1 MSIES
6 TFDRIATGFER
17 IATSLESLVELEK
30 LAMEH
35 CKTGMIPLPAER
47 AVETTAVEA
56 PPAGTPATAEPVT
69 EPAVETIAGPE
80 ENALNWNPL
89 AEEPQL
95 RYSSAKKEILRRLCR
110 EKGADADA
118 MGFNAAHAFLR
129 SGAEVA
135 KPENSTPKQTPEQP
149 SEAITPEVVE
159 YTVPEVRSK
168 LIAWVKEIG
177 KTANDG
183 VALITQVTGKG
194 KLVDLTPAEL
204 AKVVGAINGA
214 Q

>member
-6 TFDRIATGFER
+6 TFDRIATSFER

-30 LAMEH
+30 SAMEH
-35 CKTGMIPLPAER
+35 CKTGVIPAVMEQTFEMP
-47 AVETTAVEA
+47 AVE
-56 PPAGTPATAEPVT
+56 PVA
-69 EPAVETIAGPE
+69 EPAVVEPAPE

-118 MGFNAAHAFLR
+118 MGFSAAHAFLR

-135 KPENSTPKQTPEQP
+135 KPEESTPAPAQ
-149 SEAITPEVVE
+149 EALNPEVVE
-159 YTVPEVRSK
+159 YTVPEVRGR
-168 LIAWVKEIG
+168 LIAWVKENG
-177 KTANDG
+177 KSANDG
-183 VALITQVTGKG
+183 VELITKITGKG

-204 AKVVGAINGA
+204 ALVVEALNGA

>member
-6 TFDRIATGFER
+6 TFDRIATSFER

-30 LAMEH
+30 QAMDH
-35 CKTGMIPLPAER
+35 CKTGVIPAVMEPTVETPAATEPATEQ
-47 AVETTAVEA
+47 AVET
-56 PPAGTPATAEPVT
+56 P
-69 EPAVETIAGPE
+69 AGPE

-118 MGFNAAHAFLR
+118 MGFSAAHAFLR

-135 KPENSTPKQTPEQP
+135 KPEKSTPEQI
-149 SEAITPEVVE
+149 STAITPEMLE
-159 YTVPEVRSK
+159 YTVPEVRGK
-168 LIAWVKEIG
+168 LIAWVKENG
-177 KTANDG
+177 KSANDG
-183 VALITQVTGKG
+183 VALITEVTGKG

-204 AKVVGAINGA
+204 ALVVEALNGA

>member
-6 TFDRIATGFER
+6 TFDRIATSFER

-30 LAMEH
+30 SAMEH
-35 CKTGMIPLPAER
+35 CKTGVIPAVMEQTFEMP
-47 AVETTAVEA
+47 AVE
-56 PPAGTPATAEPVT
+56 PVA
-69 EPAVETIAGPE
+69 EPAVVEPAPE

-118 MGFNAAHAFLR
+118 MGFGPAHAFLR

-135 KPENSTPKQTPEQP
+135 KPEESTPAPAQ
-149 SEAITPEVVE
+149 EALNPEVVE
-159 YTVPEVRSK
+159 YTVPEVRGR
-168 LIAWVKEIG
+168 LIAWVKENG
-177 KTANDG
+177 KSANDG
-183 VALITQVTGKG
+183 VELITKITGKG

-204 AKVVGAINGA
+204 ALVVEALNGA

>member
-1 MSIES
+1 
-6 TFDRIATGFER
+6 
-17 IATSLESLVELEK
+17 
-30 LAMEH
+30 MEH
-35 CKTGMIPLPAER
+35 CKTGMIPLATER
-47 AVETTAVEA
+47 AVETPAAVE
-56 PPAGTPATAEPVT
+56 PAA
-69 EPAVETIAGPE
+69 EPAVETPAEPE
-80 ENALNWNPL
+80 EPALNWNPL

-95 RYSSAKKEILRRLCR
+95 RYSSAKKEVLRRLCR

-129 SGAEVA
+129 SEAEVP
-135 KPENSTPKQTPEQP
+135 KPENTTPEQTPEH
-149 SEAITPEVVE
+149 SSGAITPEVVE

-168 LIAWVKEIG
+168 LITWVKENG

>member
-1 MSIES
+1 ME
-6 TFDRIATGFER
+6 A
-17 IATSLESLVELEK
+17 LVELEK
-30 LAMEH
+30 SAMEH
-35 CKTGMIPLPAER
+35 CKTGVIP
-47 AVETTAVEA
+47 AVIEQTFEMPPVESVA
-56 PPAGTPATAEPVT
+56 
-69 EPAVETIAGPE
+69 EPAVEVPAGPE

-118 MGFNAAHAFLR
+118 MGFSAAHAFLR

-135 KPENSTPKQTPEQP
+135 KPEESAPEQTTEQTTEQP
-149 SEAITPEVVE
+149 SEALNPEVVE
-159 YTVPEVRSK
+159 YTVPEVRGK
-168 LIAWVKEIG
+168 LIAWVKENG
-177 KTANDG
+177 KSANDG
-183 VALITQVTGKG
+183 VELITKITGKG

-204 AKVVGAINGA
+204 AMVVEALNGA

>member
-1 MSIES
+1 M
-6 TFDRIATGFER
+6 
-17 IATSLESLVELEK
+17 ELEK
-30 LAMEH
+30 SAMEH
-35 CKTGMIPLPAER
+35 CKTGVIPAVMEQTFEMP
-47 AVETTAVEA
+47 AVE
-56 PPAGTPATAEPVT
+56 PVA
-69 EPAVETIAGPE
+69 EPAVVEPAPE

-118 MGFNAAHAFLR
+118 MGFSAAHAFLR

-135 KPENSTPKQTPEQP
+135 KPEESTPAPAQ
-149 SEAITPEVVE
+149 EALNPEVVE
-159 YTVPEVRSK
+159 YTVPEVRGR
-168 LIAWVKEIG
+168 LIAWVKENG
-177 KTANDG
+177 KSANDG
-183 VALITQVTGKG
+183 VELITKITGKG

-204 AKVVGAINGA
+204 ALVVEALNGA

>member
-6 TFDRIATGFER
+6 TFDRIATSFER

-30 LAMEH
+30 SAMEH
-35 CKTGMIPLPAER
+35 CKTGVIPAVMEQTFEMP
-47 AVETTAVEA
+47 AVE
-56 PPAGTPATAEPVT
+56 PVA
-69 EPAVETIAGPE
+69 EPAVVEPAPE

-118 MGFNAAHAFLR
+118 MGFSAAHAFLR

-135 KPENSTPKQTPEQP
+135 KPEESTPAPAQ
-149 SEAITPEVVE
+149 EALNPEVVG
-159 YTVPEVRSK
+159 YTVPEVRGR
-168 LIAWVKEIG
+168 LIAWVKENG
-177 KTANDG
+177 KSANDG
-183 VALITQVTGKG
+183 VELITKITGKG

-204 AKVVGAINGA
+204 ALVVEALNGA